1 MPYIGETIT
10 GNENIRKYL
19 KHEERF
25 GVVFAEEK
33 LQNTEKLEVVHSSF
47 NDPGSDWNSWCLYN
61 NDGQKIGTITID
73 GY

>member
-1 MPYIGETIT
+1 MPYIGETIR

-25 GVVFAEEK
+25 GVFFAEEK

-61 NDGQKIGTITID
+61 SDGQRIGTITID